1 MNANNSNYTG
11 QRTSLPI
18 FMLAFAMVFDFIK
31 AALAIFPPTI
41 VVAMVMSLMS
51 DIVVIIWA
59 LTMSGLKGIK
69 DISTSKRVMKKIII
83 RITASSVANI
93 IPLAQIF
100 PWTTWSVYGIWKDM
114 NGK

>member
-1 MNANNSNYTG
+1 
-11 QRTSLPI
+11 
-18 FMLAFAMVFDFIK
+18 MLAFAMVFDFIK

-59 LTMSGLKGIK
+59 FIMSGFKGIK
-69 DISTSKRVMKKIII
+69 DANIKKKIMK
-83 RITASSVANI
+83 RFVLRLATSSFFNK

-100 PWTTWSVYGIWKDM
+100 PWTTWSVYGIWKDV